1 MARSEVEQAAQAVRI
16 PPTRDVDPDA
26 FAAQLVQ
33 AIDEKLVAAGHA
45 PLRSEKPEGPPAPAP
60 KRP

>member
-1 MARSEVEQAAQAVRI
+1 MARSELEQAAQAVRI

-26 FAAQLVQ
+26 FADQLVQ

-45 PLRSEKPEGPPAPAP
+45 PLRSEERSAPPP